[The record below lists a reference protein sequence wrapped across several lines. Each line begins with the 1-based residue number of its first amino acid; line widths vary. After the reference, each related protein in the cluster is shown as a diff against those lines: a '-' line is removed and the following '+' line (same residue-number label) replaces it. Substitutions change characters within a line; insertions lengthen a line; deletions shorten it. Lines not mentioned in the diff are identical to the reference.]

1 VRVLL
6 DECLPRRL
14 KRELVGHDAKTAPEM
29 AWASKTNGELLALA
43 AADFDVFLTS
53 DRNLSYQQNV
63 SAFDIAVI
71 VLVARSNSMDD
82 LRPLVPRILRAL
94 TTAKAGTVTLV
105 EV

>member
-14 KRELVGHDAKTAPEM
+14 KRELVGHDARTAPEM
-29 AWASKTNGELLALA
+29 GWASKSNGELLTLA

-63 SAFDIAVI
+63 AGFNIAVI
-71 VLVARSNSMDD
+71 VLVAPSNGIDD
-82 LRPLVPRILRAL
+82 LRPLVPRILEAL
-94 TTAKAGTVTLV
+94 ATVTVGTVALV